1 MKKRRCLALVL
12 SMIICISA
20 CGKQNSVDDNMA
32 GLTASETEQ
41 NVILLEDESR
51 ETSMEENIEGK
62 AF

>member
-1 MKKRRCLALVL
+1 MKKGRCLALVL

-20 CGKQNSVDDNMA
+20 CGKQNSVDDSMA